1 MSSGYHVPGAAL
13 GTGDTFKLN
22 VSDIISSN
30 GRSLAH
36 ILSGTIL
43 IVPVTFIRESN
54 EQNFAK

>member
-1 MSSGYHVPGAAL
+1 MPGAAL
-13 GTGDTFKLN
+13 GTGDTFAL
-22 VSDIISSN
+22 SMADISRN

-36 ILSGTIL
+36 TLPGTIL